1 MATSS
6 TNDGASEADRIA
18 TASSTTNSAMQTSTE
33 AATAVAPSPS
43 ANSSPSDQ
51 AATPANQPPSNS
63 ATTTTAIQS
72 QATVSPAQNALP
84 LSSSSNTQSA
94 NASTSTSTSTSTSIP
109 STTVSMLPRSTASSS
124 AASSSTPASTSS
136 SGAATPTTR
145 QYATTN
151 STHLASPARA
161 SSSLAQYHTH
171 LATRGRRISQHNP
184 TSRSRFTSAAAAM
197 ASTDNS
203 NTVPSI
209 FGYYSH
215 DASAVNPANPANAS
229 TQRDYG
235 PGWRVVQATNQ
246 PAASRSTG
254 PVRIDRSFLASPNSS
269 PRVGSLSFYPHAAHS
284 RPSWDNSTTL
294 GTAYRPTQSQQDH
307 TAAAY
312 STSTSN
318 STDSSFLPSSLPA
331 PQPTFEET
339 TTISFTWTIR
349 DLHLLREEVEL
360 TPPPSEGGRSVSAGA
375 GKSDVW
381 TNQPVFGDNKWKL
394 ELVRTTRP
402 LADDEQDTPANLHN
416 NTEDEAMSE
425 SVSSVEPIAVQSSS
439 GNSDAD
445 SSPRHTITILSVYL
459 TALVLDYTHANV
471 EIPSS
476 IMIGLRPLRAA
487 VGRRGAENAGYLW
500 RRFYDY
506 TFQKEADLFTCHD
519 LPSVSEMLQDVN
531 VARDDAIALTIQLG
545 LGPGYSRGRSGL
557 LDDNAV
563 TRIPVEV
570 DGHHLVPRAVI
581 NSLGGLLDDA
591 NTGDVRIIVRE
602 RGMMLPSDS
611 ASMSDL
617 AHLDTTLTENHGR
630 VVPYPIGSSCP
641 TASGEPTDVEADAL
655 NSIEDD
661 PDRIFVRDRVL
672 WAHAS
677 VLKSRSDYFQTML
690 ASDFSE
696 GIGRSF
702 GADGSGSAVNR
713 NVRTLR
719 IPDADFVTAYWF
731 LHYLYTDDIQFAD
744 KEDVRSAV
752 LDEEWAKGADLGY
765 LTAGSSSGETGAE
778 GFRSNMLI
786 DWTPISQL
794 KAFDDLEIEETEA
807 SRANSG
813 YSMSRGQPSSSS
825 VDRHDVSGSFV
836 LQGSSMRAAAPTSNV
851 TTSGSLRQRISL
863 GGIGD
868 ASSSVNP
875 SSNAS
880 TAISAPTSPSVSAAP
895 PTTAT
900 TSNKHNTTDETWST
914 TPLSAEPC
922 RTSCFDPHFH
932 PTSHPGPASALSI
945 FKLSHRYHMQ
955 DLSKLASLHII
966 ATLTPHSAFPMLL
979 ATSMYDE
986 LHTRIKTYV
995 YQHWHLV
1002 SHTKEFERCCDEV
1015 SVGLWGSDA
1024 GKTMRAFVR
1033 SLISPLRA
1041 FQS

>member
-1 MATSS
+1 MTTGSA
-6 TNDGASEADRIA
+6 NDGTSEAI
-18 TASSTTNSAMQTSTE
+18 NSAIQAST
-33 AATAVAPSPS
+33 AATTTAAAAAAAVPSPS
-43 ANSSPSDQ
+43 STSTPSDQ
-51 AATPANQPPSNS
+51 AATVSANTSMAQPPSIS
-63 ATTTTAIQS
+63 ATSTATAAIQS
-72 QATVSPAQNALP
+72 QAAVSPAQTAGS
-84 LSSSSNTQSA
+84 LSSSSSSSSSSVPNTQPA
-94 NASTSTSTSTSTSIP
+94 
-109 STTVSMLPRSTASSS
+109 SMLPRSTASSS
-124 AASSSTPASTSS
+124 TPASSSSSS
-136 SGAATPTTR
+136 SGTATPTTR
-145 QYATTN
+145 QHATAN
-151 STHLASPARA
+151 SSHSASPARA
-161 SSSLAQYHTH
+161 SSSLAQYHTQ
-171 LATRGRRISQHNP
+171 LAARGRRITQHNP
-184 TSRSRFTSAAAAM
+184 ISRSRFTSAATAM

-203 NTVPSI
+203 NTLPSI

-215 DASAVNPANPANAS
+215 DASAVNSANPANAS

-235 PGWRVVQATNQ
+235 PGWRVVQQSNQ
-246 PAASRSTG
+246 APASRSTG

-269 PRVGSLSFYPHAAHS
+269 PRVGFLSFYPHGAHP
-284 RPSWDNSTTL
+284 RPSWDSSTTL

-307 TAAAY
+307 TAATY

-381 TNQPVFGDNKWKL
+381 TSQPVFGDNKWKL

-402 LADDEQDTPANLHN
+402 LSHQEQDTPSDSHN
-416 NTEDEAMSE
+416 NMQDEALSE
-425 SVSSVEPIAVQSSS
+425 SVSSIEPIAVQSSTS
-439 GNSDAD
+439 HTDAT
-445 SSPRHTITILSVYL
+445 SSPRNTITILSVYL

-471 EIPSS
+471 EIPAS

-545 LGPGYSRGRSGL
+545 LGPGHTRGRSGQF
-557 LDDNAV
+557 DDNAV
-563 TRIPVEV
+563 TRTPVEV

-602 RGMMLPSDS
+602 RGFMLPSDATS
-611 ASMSDL
+611 ISDDG
-617 AHLDTTLTENHGR
+617 HLDTTLAESQGGR

-641 TASGEPTDVEADAL
+641 TASGEAADAGPDAL
-655 NSIEDD
+655 NSIEED

-677 VLKSRSDYFQTML
+677 VLKSRSDYFHTML

-702 GADGSGSAVNR
+702 GTGGIGSAAGR

-731 LHYLYTDDIQFAD
+731 LRYLYTDDIHFAD

-765 LTAGSSSGETGAE
+765 LTAGSSGGETGSG
-778 GFRSNMLI
+778 GFQANMLI

-794 KAFDDLEIEETEA
+794 KDYDDLEMEEAEE
-807 SRANSG
+807 SHANLG

-825 VDRHDVSGSFV
+825 VDRRDVSGSFV
-836 LQGSSMRAAAPTSNV
+836 LQGSSMRTAVPTSSA
-851 TTSGSLRQRISL
+851 TTSGSLRQRTSL
-863 GGIGD
+863 GGLGG

-875 SSNAS
+875 SSSAS
-880 TAISAPTSPSVSAAP
+880 TAISAPTSPSIPTAP
-895 PTTAT
+895 PTSTTAAA
-900 TSNKHNTTDETWST
+900 TSNKHHTTDESWST
-914 TPLSAEPC
+914 TGVSARQPASQSQSQS
-922 RTSCFDPHFH
+922 THDPHLH

-955 DLSKLASLHII
+955 DLSRLASLHIT
-966 ATLTPHSAFPMLL
+966 ATLTPQSAFAMLL
-979 ATSMYDE
+979 ATSMYTE
-986 LHTRIKTYV
+986 LHARIKTYV

-1002 SHTKEFERCCDEV
+1002 SHTSEFERCCDEV
-1015 SVGLWGSDA
+1015 SVGMWGSDA

-1033 SLISPLRA
+1033 SLVSPLRA
-1041 FQS
+1041 G